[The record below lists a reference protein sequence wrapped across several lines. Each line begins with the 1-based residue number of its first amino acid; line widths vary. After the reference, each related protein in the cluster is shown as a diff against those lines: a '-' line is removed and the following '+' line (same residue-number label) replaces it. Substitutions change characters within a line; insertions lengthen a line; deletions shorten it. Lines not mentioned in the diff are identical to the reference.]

1 MICDFMPV
9 SVADY
14 PGNVAATIFISGCNF
29 RCPYCHNSSIIEHN
43 SGFAGLS
50 RRPKDETAGSYG
62 PDENAAAYL
71 KHEEIIDYLEERKK
85 LIDGVCITGGE
96 PTLWPGLKGLMSEI
110 KALGFKVKLD
120 TNGTRPRIL
129 EELMEEGLADYVAM
143 DIKAPVYKYRLFAL
157 DEKDILNVQKSAEVI
172 LSHGAP
178 GGKTDYE
185 FRTTV
190 HGKILGF
197 RDLEEIG
204 RWLSGAKRYV
214 LQGYKHSPEVLDQ
227 DFCGTRPCDV
237 SFLNEARTV
246 LSKYFQEVL
255 IRS

>member
-29 RCPYCHNSSIIEHN
+29 RCPYCHNSSIIGYK
-43 SGFAGLS
+43 SGFAGLNHI
-50 RRPKDETAGSYG
+50 RKDETESRYG
-62 PDENAAAYL
+62 TGENASGYL

-120 TNGTRPRIL
+120 TNGTRPMVL
-129 EELMEEGLADYVAM
+129 EELMEEGLIDYVAM

-157 DEKDILNVQKSAEVI
+157 DERDILSVQKSVDVI
-172 LSHGAP
+172 MFYGAP
-178 GGKTDYE
+178 GGKIDYE

-190 HGKILGF
+190 HEKILGF

-204 RWLSGAKRYV
+204 RWLSGAKRYA
-214 LQGYKHSPEVLDQ
+214 LQGYKHSSEVLDE
-227 DFCGTRPCDV
+227 DFCGTKPCDV
-237 SFLNEARTV
+237 SFLNQVKTV
-246 LSKYFQEVL
+246 ISKYFKEVS